1 VYKVALK
8 LAHQVFDKNTWS
20 DFEIVFKENLV
31 NYTPSVCNYSLIFV
45 QTLKPR
51 TLRAH
56 YQASFSHYGA

>member
-1 VYKVALK
+1 
-8 LAHQVFDKNTWS
+8 VFDKNTWS